1 MSVILG
7 VVLVVLGACLKWAIF
22 PAVVTSMINS
32 QLKLTPDNG
41 ETWDAWV
48 GGVDVA
54 DKILIIVLSDRASS
68 NTLHEVYI
76 FQCGKS

>member
-22 PAVVTSMINS
+22 PAVVTSLINS

-41 ETWDAWV
+41 ETWEAWV
-48 GGVDVA
+48 GVGDVTFS
-54 DKILIIVLSDRASS
+54 LC
-68 NTLHEVYI
+68 NNHY
-76 FQCGKS
+76 

>member
-1 MSVILG
+1 MSITLG

-32 QLKLTPDNG
+32 QLKLTPDND

-48 GGVDVA
+48 GVGA
-54 DKILIIVLSDRASS
+54 LIFSLKNHHYSIIR
-68 NTLHEVYI
+68 
-76 FQCGKS
+76 